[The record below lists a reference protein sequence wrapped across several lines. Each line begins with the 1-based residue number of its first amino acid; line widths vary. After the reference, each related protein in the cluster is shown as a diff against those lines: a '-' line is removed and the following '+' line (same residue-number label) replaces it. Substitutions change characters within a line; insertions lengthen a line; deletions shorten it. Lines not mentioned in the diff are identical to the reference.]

1 MKITIDPITRISG
14 FLEIR
19 AEAEDNTI
27 VSAEAK
33 GLLFRGFETMLKGRS
48 PFDAIYF
55 NERICGICSAA
66 HSYASALA
74 IENALGIVVPE
85 NDRMLRDIIHGFE
98 YIQNHL
104 RQFYLFAVPDYVK
117 IPGITIADNP
127 ENKDYRL
134 TEGLTKQIGEH
145 YISGIKLSMLAHE
158 GQAVLGGKAPHNHGI
173 FVGGVSTSID
183 AYKLEK
189 VKSIIRQ
196 LLDFVSNA
204 MAEDIAVIAEYY
216 PDYFEKGISYPN
228 FMSYG
233 VFNYEDAAISYVK
246 PGILM
251 DNTSYE
257 LNPDLITEQIKY
269 SWFQPDTDNN
279 QVDLSKTDAYTFIKA
294 PRYAGYP
301 MEVGPLARQ
310 LISGEYK
317 GGHSCMDRNI
327 ARVRETDKV
336 LNIMQSLADRV
347 TLTAN
352 AEGRYQIP
360 QTAFG
365 MGLIDTTRG
374 SLGDWIQIDNQVIH
388 YYNIVTPSMW
398 NLSPKDEAGNPGV
411 IEKALIGTVL
421 VNVDKP
427 VEIGRIVRSFDP
439 CVSCATHFIYNGN
452 REKIIEM

>member
-27 VSAEAK
+27 VSAKAK

-74 IENALGIVVPE
+74 VENALGIAVPE

-127 ENKDYRL
+127 DNKDYRL
-134 TEGLTKQIGEH
+134 TGGLTKQIGEH
-145 YISGIKLSMLAHE
+145 YTSAIKLSMLAHE

-189 VKSIIRQ
+189 VKSVIRQ

-204 MAEDIAVIAEYY
+204 MTKDVAVIAEYY

-233 VFNYEDAAISYVK
+233 AFNYEDAAISYVK

-251 DNTSYE
+251 DNTFYE

-269 SWFQPDTDNN
+269 SWFQPDMENN
-279 QVDLSKTDAYTFIKA
+279 QVDLSKADAYTFIKA

-327 ARVRETDKV
+327 ARVRETEKV
-336 LNIMQSLADRV
+336 LNIMQSLADKV
-347 TLTAN
+347 LLAAN
-352 AEGRYQIP
+352 AEGRYEIP
-360 QTAFG
+360 KTAFG

-374 SLGDWIQIDNQVIH
+374 SLGDWIQIDHQVIQ

-421 VNVDKP
+421 ENAEEP

-452 REKIIEM
+452 QEKIIEM